1 MNNVYLYILFVF
13 MYILD
18 VFYIVLF
25 YTQYSRVCVL
35 NLFTTH
41 FLDSTL
47 SMYMK
52 QARTIFFSAAS
63 EAGV

>member
-18 VFYIVLF
+18 VFYILF
-25 YTQYSRVCVL
+25 CFIHNIVGCVL